1 EKLVKELV
9 NGGRRA
15 DADTVEMIDQTH
27 RLLDAGLAQLHDGD
41 LTELPG
47 DAATLIER
55 LVQAREALNEHR
67 DGADPHI
74 LSVFLSEGMDLIID
88 TDNLLEQWAEEPGH
102 TEELARLRDELELLA
117 NSARTANLDEIH
129 GLAKALASVYSG
141 VNQGR
146 LPFSEALLE
155 LAREGHEA
163 LMNMMDCLAAGQT
176 VRPELGLVDSLRDLA
191 ETPGPDGPGGGVPA
205 P

>member
-1 EKLVKELV
+1 
-9 NGGRRA
+9 
-15 DADTVEMIDQTH
+15 
-27 RLLDAGLAQLHDGD
+27 
-41 LTELPG
+41 
-47 DAATLIER
+47 
-55 LVQAREALNEHR
+55 
-67 DGADPHI
+67 
-74 LSVFLSEGMDLIID
+74 
-88 TDNLLEQWAEEPGH
+88 
-102 TEELARLRDELELLA
+102 
-117 NSARTANLDEIH
+117 H

-205 P
+205 PADHAAGGDDAPLDPELVLLFLE